1 MRYKEISDEVKTLA
15 NGRDVS
21 LICVSKYH
29 TEEEIMQIY
38 NMGQRDFGEN
48 KVQDL
53 LKKEEDL
60 PKDIKWHLLGHL
72 QTNKVKH
79 IIGKT
84 VLIHS
89 MDSLHL
95 AAEIQKHSEN
105 AGVITNCLV
114 QVNSTGIE
122 DRYGVPYDSLSSFID
137 EVEKNMPNI
146 RLCGMM
152 GMAPKDENPTPYFEK
167 LHEAFLNSKLSGG
180 ILSMGMSADFKE
192 AIACGSTMVRIGRII
207 FE

>member
-89 MDSLHL
+89 LDSLHL

-137 EVEKNMPNI
+137 EVDKNMPNI

>member
-84 VLIHS
+84 VLTHS
-89 MDSLHL
+89 LDSLHL

>member
-53 LKKEEDL
+53 LKKEDDL

-89 MDSLHL
+89 LDSLHL